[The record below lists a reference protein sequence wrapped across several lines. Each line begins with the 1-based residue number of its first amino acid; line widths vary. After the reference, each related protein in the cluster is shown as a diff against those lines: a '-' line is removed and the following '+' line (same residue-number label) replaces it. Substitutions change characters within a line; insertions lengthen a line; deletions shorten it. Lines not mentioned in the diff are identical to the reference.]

1 MLYCKMEGIFL
12 RLKKQYIKN
21 FHIWLISA
29 LFCIKLY
36 FVYALISIVIYE
48 YYFSNKGSVAYASSL

>member
-1 MLYCKMEGIFL
+1 MKGFFL

-21 FHIWLISA
+21 FYIWLIST
-29 LFCIKLY
+29 LFCIKFC

-48 YYFSNKGSVAYASSL
+48 YYFSNKESVAHASSL